1 MKLKLSE
8 VALALWHTAG
18 LPGSDKKE
26 SPEGMW
32 DCESGISSFFLIKPF
47 SYTVLILKDF
57 GRQLRDGGIVAS

>member
-47 SYTVLILKDF
+47 S
-57 GRQLRDGGIVAS
+57 